1 MIVEKEPFLIV
12 LEPFL
17 IVLEPFLIILE
28 PFLIVLE
35 PSLQLYF
42 YIHIL
47 IRKQSILYK
56 EY

>member
-28 PFLIVLE
+28 PFLIILE

-42 YIHIL
+42 YTHIM
-47 IRKQSILYK
+47 IRKQMILYK